1 MSIFGRAAASL
12 FTVRE
17 AASGLTHRPAG
28 GGSRALR
35 DGWPSAPGDT
45 APRRAAVQPQVQQEQ
60 RGDEGACGEVHRR
73 VRQARSRRRGEGF
86 EAPHGA
92 GVALRDA
99 DLGRYRL
106 GLQVQRRAAWQTS
119 LQLLSLVDARR
130 RAVRPPLALPPACS
144 RTRMLPES
152 SRAPRTCAQGPA
164 HRNIKHGAAEPVG
177 FLDGHRPADRHRR
190 RAGGC
195 AASRGGGSAAAVRQR
210 AAGEQ
215 DVLDGGGGQLPAVR
229 GAAAETDAALQQ
241 RWPRPVGE
249 DEGRDV
255 RRQRWD
261 PASSQLCAPRGA
273 SVQARRVVRARQEPQ
288 AATPGRERGGDGRRA
303 GCLAQGLVS
312 LCCDVEA
319 GQRQADRLG
328 TCRCRCGY
336 TRGRRGA
343 RERIE
348 TAAGTV
354 AAAAGRRRRQAA
366 DHA

>member
-1 MSIFGRAAASL
+1 VTKARAERCIDGSDKL
-12 FTVRE
+12 VRGGE
-17 AASGLTHRPAG
+17 AK
-28 GGSRALR
+28 GSRPLTEPEWR
-35 DGWPSAPGDT
+35 CVMLTWGVTGWVCKCSAE
-45 APRRAAVQPQVQQEQ
+45 R
-60 RGDEGACGEVHRR
+60 
-73 VRQARSRRRGEGF
+73 
-86 EAPHGA
+86 
-92 GVALRDA
+92 
-99 DLGRYRL
+99 LGRHPCNCCPSWTRE
-106 GLQVQRRAAWQTS
+106 
-119 LQLLSLVDARR
+119 DARCAHR
-130 RAVRPPLALPPACS
+130 LRCLPRS

-249 DEGRDV
+249 DEGHDV

-354 AAAAGRRRRQAA
+354 AATAGRRRRQAA
-366 DHA
+366 DHT